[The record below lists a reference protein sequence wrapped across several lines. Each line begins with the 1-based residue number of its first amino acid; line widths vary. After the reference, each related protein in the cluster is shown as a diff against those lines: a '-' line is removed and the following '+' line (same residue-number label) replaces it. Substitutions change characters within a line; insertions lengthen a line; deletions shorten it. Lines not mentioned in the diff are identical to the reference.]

1 MTDHERIERFKETVD
16 YLLDKSYSDFL
27 ARDHYETAADV
38 LLMLERQELKAQRE
52 DEAASDMRDCC
63 ERYEPTYNP
72 EDGSM

>member
-1 MTDHERIERFKETVD
+1 MTDHEIIERFKETVA
-16 YLLDKSYSDFL
+16 YLFYKSYSDLL

-38 LLMLERQELKAQRE
+38 LLMLERKELKAQRE
-52 DEAASDMRDCC
+52 DESASDMRDYC